1 MTPIAGMLLSVT
13 ASIFVPSRGG
23 HLWYGIEADHGCVD
37 DIEATN
43 ADPNFSDPIAN
54 IFRKKHE
61 DGFPAPLFTCLVWKK
76 QFILKLF

>member
-23 HLWYGIEADHGCVD
+23 HLWYGIEADHGYVD

-61 DGFPAPLFTCLVWKK
+61 ACLVWKK

>member
-61 DGFPAPLFTCLVWKK
+61 DGFPVPLFTCLVWKK

>member
-43 ADPNFSDPIAN
+43 ADPNFSDPRAN

-61 DGFPAPLFTCLVWKK
+61 VLLFTRLVWKK